1 VLRVADANMADAVRL
16 ISIRR
21 GYDPRDFALVVFG
34 GAGPLHG
41 AALARELSIPTVLVP
56 PNPGITSA
64 LGCLLVDIRH
74 DLAEMYL
81 TRTSTAVPGELEAE
95 FKKLEAEG
103 RERLANEGVP
113 EEQMSLQ
120 RKIAMRYLGQWRS
133 LAVPVDRPLASL
145 EAAEA
150 RFHAEHEREYSY
162 RRDGA
167 PVEIY
172 QLQVSAVGVTPKPQF
187 ARHAPDGRAPAAG
200 GQRKVYFDEV
210 GGRID
215 AAVYRREEL
224 PAGTRITGPAVIDQL
239 DSTTLVPP
247 DVVAEVDEWLN
258 IRMHIGGA
266 TQ

>member
-1 VLRVADANMADAVRL
+1 VADANMADAVRL

-74 DLAEMYL
+74 DLAEMHL
-81 TRTSTAVPGELEAE
+81 ARTSVADPRELEAE

-103 RERLANEGVP
+103 RERLAAEGVP
-113 EEQMSLQ
+113 EEQMTLQ

-133 LAVPVDRPLASL
+133 LAVPVDRPLQSL

-172 QLQVSAVGVTPKPQF
+172 QLQLSAVGVTPKPEF
-187 ARHAPDGRAPAAG
+187 ARHSPNGAAPPQPHGSRD
-200 GQRKVYFDEV
+200 VYFAEL
-210 GGRID
+210 GGRVP
-215 AAVYRREEL
+215 AAVYRRDDL
-224 PAGTRITGPAVIDQL
+224 PAGTRITGPAMIDQL

-258 IRMHIGGA
+258 IRMHIGEA
-266 TQ
+266 SS